1 MQMVRR
7 ERKFDVAEVK
17 LLRVEMIV
25 RDLDAHSLAAK
36 AKVHVRTLQNLLSGR
51 YHSWPVKAAI
61 NRALHRR
68 IFQKPAKVY
77 RPRKPKQETTCKNTT

>member
-1 MQMVRR
+1 MKRGAQL
-7 ERKFDVAEVK
+7 FDAAEVK

-25 RDLDAHSLAAK
+25 RELDARTLATT
-36 AKVHVRTLQNLLSGR
+36 AKVHVRTLQQLLSGC
-51 YHSWPVKAAI
+51 YHSWPVKAAV

-77 RPRKPKQETTCKNTT
+77 RPRKSKIEESL